1 VPAQRIKHPVLL
13 CLPVVEQP
21 IILPGPDP
29 SVTTTDLLR
38 AIRDAYPPALGT
50 NDIAERIDQSQQ
62 VAHKHLS
69 RLEDEQPPLV
79 ESMKVGRAR
88 IWWLTDAGRRRLSN
102 QSSQ

>member
-1 VPAQRIKHPVLL
+1 LYLGAVLDA
-13 CLPVVEQP
+13 

-29 SVTTTDLLR
+29 AVTATELLR
-38 AIRDAYPPALGT
+38 TIRDAYPPALGT

-88 IWWLTDAGRRRLSN
+88 VWWLTDAGRRRLSN